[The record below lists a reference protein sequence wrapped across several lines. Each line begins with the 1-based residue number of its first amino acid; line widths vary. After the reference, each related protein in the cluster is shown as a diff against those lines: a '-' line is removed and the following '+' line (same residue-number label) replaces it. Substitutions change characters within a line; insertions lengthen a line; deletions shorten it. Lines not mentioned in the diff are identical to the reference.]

1 MVISVRTIGPPLE
14 QRVDKATFWSP
25 FQPYCLMVLQC
36 PFWGGHRDSSTLRL
50 RIFPRNLWQAQSC
63 SLSGHSCRE
72 PCLGHSKEQSGAARQ
87 CSGQGNT
94 AWAAPPRR
102 RWLLPK
108 PRPDRGSWS
117 ASCGITSSRIV
128 QMRVFPACQPPLACV
143 KLVHLWLY
151 SLLAFNSFCCCI
163 GKASLCPY
171 FSVGMLMR
179 TVCPF

>member
-36 PFWGGHRDSSTLRL
+36 PFWGGHRDNSTLRL

-63 SLSGHSCRE
+63 SLSGHSCRSDPVWATARSGRGSQTVQRAGE
-72 PCLGHSKEQSGAARQ
+72 HCLSCAATQALAPAKALAWPGVMKCQLWHHLLPHRTDARVPCL
-87 CSGQGNT
+87 
-94 AWAAPPRR
+94 
-102 RWLLPK
+102 
-108 PRPDRGSWS
+108 
-117 ASCGITSSRIV
+117 
-128 QMRVFPACQPPLACV
+128 PAPLACV

-151 SLLAFNSFCCCI
+151 SRLAFNSFCCCI

-171 FSVGMLMR
+171 FSVGMPMR